1 MMEIS
6 QQIDKQDVG
15 SRIVDS
21 LRGRLLAERVAT
33 KAAKEEAENLA
44 KRLEELERELAEEI
58 RCRRRAE
65 KRLKHALKK
74 LESLKLAKERSCS
87 SSQCSATVNSGQCG
101 PPEEV
106 EGMAGDVSAKLVSRV
121 EGRCSLVGTVQ
132 DHVENEPEFRSQE
145 SSTDASSRTSCGDN
159 KKETSMDEG
168 SKEGRMLALIRGCR
182 QPESEAPKLQNK
194 EDVHHVL
201 AALRNVKEL
210 LLFSLGSKA
219 NVYSPEQLLAG
230 QRDPYQ

>member
-6 QQIDKQDVG
+6 QRDKEDVG

-87 SSQCSATVNSGQCG
+87 SSQCSATMNSGQCG
-101 PPEEV
+101 PSEEV
-106 EGMAGDVSAKLVSRV
+106 EGMAGD

-132 DHVENEPEFRSQE
+132 DHVEDEPEFRSQE
-145 SSTDASSRTSCGDN
+145 SSTDASRTSCGDN
-159 KKETSMDEG
+159 KKETSVDEG
-168 SKEGRMLALIRGCR
+168 SKEERMLALIRGCR

-194 EDVHHVL
+194 E
-201 AALRNVKEL
+201 
-210 LLFSLGSKA
+210 
-219 NVYSPEQLLAG
+219 
-230 QRDPYQ
+230 

>member
-1 MMEIS
+1 MANAEMMEIS

-87 SSQCSATVNSGQCG
+87 SSQCSATVNSGQCRLS
-101 PPEEV
+101 EEV
-106 EGMAGDVSAKLVSRV
+106 EGMAGD

-132 DHVENEPEFRSQE
+132 DHVEDEPEFRSQE
-145 SSTDASSRTSCGDN
+145 SSTDASSRTSCGYN

-168 SKEGRMLALIRGCR
+168 SKEERMLALIRGCR
-182 QPESEAPKLQNK
+182 QPESEAPKLQDK

-230 QRDPYQ
+230 QRDSYQ